1 MRTNV
6 LVVLA
11 LLASSGCRHAASGP
25 MNLPM
30 RWAASNEEMR
40 IFSGAKAELLR
51 KHAVAVVPFTDR
63 REGRGAVGANIE
75 NGRHLDVN
83 TDDDVG
89 RFLSEQFAEVLRA
102 NAMNVAAVSGADRV
116 IHGEVQRF
124 FVTESNLYEGSVVL
138 GITVSD
144 ARGAALWHGT
154 CEGRSKR
161 FGRSFSAENY
171 QEALSSATVEAVK
184 DLGDQPGFLDAF
196 K

>member
-1 MRTNV
+1 MRNCAF
-6 LVVLA
+6 VVLA
-11 LLASSGCRHAASGP
+11 LLASSGCRHGASGP

-30 RWAASNEEMR
+30 RWTATAEDMR
-40 IFSGAKAELLR
+40 VFSAGKAELLR
-51 KHAVAVVPFTDR
+51 RHEVAVVPFTDR
-63 REGRGAVGANIE
+63 REGHGAVGVNVE
-75 NGRHLDVN
+75 NGRN
-83 TDDDVG
+83 TEVTTSDDVG
-89 RFLSEQFAEVLRA
+89 RFLSEQFAEVLRGSGV
-102 NAMNVAAVSGADRV
+102 NVGVGSSAERV

-124 FVTESNLYEGSVVL
+124 FVTESNLYEGVVIL

-171 QEALSSATVEAVK
+171 QEALSSATVEAIK